1 MMSNNKDYPETRD
14 PMPGYDPHRSFGFL
28 LAEISRLLRRRFDRR
43 ARTLGLTRAQ
53 WRVLAYLNRN
63 EGINQSALAEL
74 LEIEPITLV
83 RQLDRLE
90 AGGLIERRL
99 DAADRRVRLLHLT
112 RKARPIL
119 ERMQELS
126 AEVRAE
132 ALEDFAPAAQEAL
145 IETLVGIKAK
155 LNAREATSGPTDP
168 SEDAKHRSRR
178 LAGRSRP

>member
-1 MMSNNKDYPETRD
+1 MS
-14 PMPGYDPHRSFGFL
+14 GYDPQRSFGFL
-28 LAEISRLLRRRFDRR
+28 MSEISRLLRRRFDRR

-99 DAADRRVRLLHLT
+99 DPADRRARLLHLT
-112 RKARPIL
+112 RKARPLL
-119 ERMQELS
+119 ERMRELS
-126 AEVRAE
+126 TDVRAE
-132 ALEDFAPAAQEAL
+132 ALEGFAPAEEEAL
-145 IETLVGIKAK
+145 IETLLAIKAR
-155 LNAREATSGPTDP
+155 LNAREAASETTDEGADDKTP
-168 SEDAKHRSRR
+168 KRVR
-178 LAGRSRP
+178 AGRRRA